1 MTFSTARDLNII
13 CIDPSLRS
21 TGVFICEKGE
31 CRAYS
36 IQKKDERKT
45 MLGMYIKHFAKEAK
59 KKYDLCVIEGYSMG
73 SRGSAVTSQAEV
85 GGIIRACFI
94 ANGTPVIE
102 IAPMTWKSIT
112 GLLKLKLRKNSV
124 SEKREYLNHCDR
136 VFGFTFDNPDECDA
150 FYMFW
155 SLVQISRGNFKKGVG
170 SKIRYELEEYK
181 IAL

>member
-36 IQKKDERKT
+36 IQKKDERKI

-73 SRGSAVTSQAEV
+73 SRGSAVTVQGEV
-85 GGIIRACFI
+85 GGIIRACFS
-94 ANGTPVIE
+94 AFHTPIIE
-102 IAPMTWKSIT
+102 VAPQSWKSVT
-112 GLLKLKLRKNSV
+112 GINKLKLRKNSV
-124 SEKREYLNHCDR
+124 QEKREYLNYCIEK
-136 VFGFTFDNPDECDA
+136 FGFTFTSTDECDA

-155 SLVQISRGNFKKGVG
+155 SVVQMSKGKVKKGIG
-170 SKIRYELEEYK
+170 TNIRLELERLK
-181 IAL
+181 IQL